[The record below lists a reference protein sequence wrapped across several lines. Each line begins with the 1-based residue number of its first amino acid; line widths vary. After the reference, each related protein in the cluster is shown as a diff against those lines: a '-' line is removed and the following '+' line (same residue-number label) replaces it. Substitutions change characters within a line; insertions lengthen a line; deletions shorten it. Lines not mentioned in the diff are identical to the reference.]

1 MPAVRLPPWRR
12 LINALLLGCFLAF
25 IGEIPVADVHDGDA
39 SASEVAHADQLA
51 GHSHSESVQPG
62 DTEAGSTGHNLH
74 VCHCTHSHLSCI
86 PAPEGAGAETPFT
99 LTSVSSSSHDAP
111 SVDPA
116 PALRPPI
123 A

>member
-1 MPAVRLPPWRR
+1 MPAVRLPTWRR
-12 LINALLLGCFLAF
+12 LANALLLGSFLAF

-39 SASEVAHADQLA
+39 SASEVAHADQVA
-51 GHSHSESVQPG
+51 GHSHSESVQQG
-62 DTEAGSTGHNLH
+62 ETESGSSEHNLH

-86 PAPEGAGAETPFT
+86 PAPEGAGAETPYS
-99 LTSVSSSSHDAP
+99 LTSVSYSSLDAP